1 MTPKSTF
8 EPTQEPTMLDK
19 AQAAWGP
26 DMPDWIRELAGL
38 ASRRSLN
45 AAAKRL
51 GYSPATLSQTLANK
65 YPGDLEKIAATV
77 RGALMG
83 ETVLCP
89 VLGDIGRDACL
100 AWQAKPRAVTNAVRT
115 RVFRACRSGCPNSRL
130 KPNTL
135 KPAHSEAR
143 HAE

>member
-1 MTPKSTF
+1 
-8 EPTQEPTMLDK
+8 MLDK

-26 DMPDWIRELAGL
+26 DMPEWIRELAGL
-38 ASRRSLN
+38 ASRSSLN

-65 YPGDLEKIAATV
+65 YPGDLEKLAATV

-83 ETVLCP
+83 ETVVCP
-89 VLGDIGRDACL
+89 VLGTIGRDACL
-100 AWQAKPRAVTNAVRT
+100 AWQSKPRAVTNAVRT

-130 KPNTL
+130 KP
-135 KPAHSEAR
+135 AHPEAR

>member
-1 MTPKSTF
+1 MTF
-8 EPTQEPTMLDK
+8 DPTMTDK

-26 DMPDWIRELAGL
+26 DMPDWVRELAAL
-38 ASRRSLN
+38 ASRTSLN

-77 RGALMG
+77 RGALLG
-83 ETVLCP
+83 ETVVCP
-89 VLGDIGRDACL
+89 VLGEIGRDACL
-100 AWQAKPRAVTNAVRT
+100 SWQAKPRAVTNAVRT

-130 KPNTL
+130 KPRT
-135 KPAHSEAR
+135 PIHEPPEES

>member
-1 MTPKSTF
+1 MNL
-8 EPTQEPTMLDK
+8 EPTMLDK

-26 DMPDWIRELAGL
+26 EMPDWVRELAGL
-38 ASRRSLN
+38 ASRTSLN

-65 YPGDLEKIAATV
+65 YPGDLERLAATV

-83 ETVLCP
+83 ERVVCP
-89 VLGDIGRDACL
+89 VLGTIGRDACL
-100 AWQAKPRAVTNAVRT
+100 AWQSKPRAVTNAVRT

-130 KPNTL
+130 RSQSKETG
-135 KPAHSEAR
+135 